1 MRYKLTLGLLI
12 TVGTV
17 IFVDSAMAEQL
28 TSNGIMDDVL
38 EHFHN
43 AAFIW
48 RETIT
53 TAASRFFWALTTISM
68 VWTFGMM
75 ALRKADIGEFFA
87 EFVRF
92 TMFTGFYWWLLTN
105 ATDGMNIAGT
115 IIKSLQ
121 TLGAQASNLHMKA
134 FTPSSVIDVGFQ
146 IFHNTISNV
155 SWMSPFSSLGAFLLA
170 ASVLIIVA
178 LVAINLLL
186 VMVSAWI
193 LLYAGVFF
201 LGFGGSRW
209 TSDIAI
215 NYYKTV
221 LSIAVQLM
229 SMILLIAIGQTFLNH
244 YYTQISKGIT
254 LQELAVILVIS
265 LTLLSLVNK
274 VPLMISG
281 IMTGANLGAIGN
293 TVGVG
298 TAISA
303 TAAAAT
309 GAVMT
314 GKAVAGAVSEVAGG
328 ASALKAAYQKAASS
342 MNFSNDTPRIG
353 DVLKQSK
360 NSDKGQEV
368 ATMSSSPY
376 AQAAGYANM
385 DSSSNIR
392 GFDTVV
398 QAAKLATGTTSELAK
413 GIGSQIKKGLQERIK
428 ETTGGKIA
436 QSIRESMEPK
446 EESQENQFWE
456 NSLSKADINDE
467 VAAFV
472 NKRD

>member
-1 MRYKLTLGLLI
+1 ML
-12 TVGTV
+12 
-17 IFVDSAMAEQL
+17 
-28 TSNGIMDDVL
+28 
-38 EHFHN
+38 
-43 AAFIW
+43 
-48 RETIT
+48 
-53 TAASRFFWALTTISM
+53 
-68 VWTFGMM
+68 
-75 ALRKADIGEFFA
+75 
-87 EFVRF
+87 
-92 TMFTGFYWWLLTN
+92 
-105 ATDGMNIAGT
+105 
-115 IIKSLQ
+115 
-121 TLGAQASNLHMKA
+121 
-134 FTPSSVIDVGFQ
+134 
-146 IFHNTISNV
+146 
-155 SWMSPFSSLGAFLLA
+155 
-170 ASVLIIVA
+170 
-178 LVAINLLL
+178 
-186 VMVSAWI
+186 
-193 LLYAGVFF
+193 VFF

-221 LSIAVQLM
+221 LSIAVQFM

-244 YYTQISKGIT
+244 YYTQISKGIS

-265 LTLLSLVNK
+265 LILLSLVNK

-328 ASALKAAYQKAASS
+328 VSALKAAYQKAASS

-368 ATMSSSPY
+368 ATMSSSLY

-467 VAAFV
+467 VAAFS
-472 NKRD
+472 